1 MAGRGGHLVGRGNRS
16 SLDHSVPGP
25 VLGVCAPE
33 RGETH
38 LPSSWTNRL
47 RPLGKGQQEVQAAE
61 WWRLN
66 LGLYLLAPYLP
77 FPPTNS
83 YLFFK
88 PQLKCPLPLKLL
100 LSPSVLLVFGVPAAP
115 GPPPATLILGL
126 WIPLLDHGPFRAC
139 PQADLHLVPR
149 AHSAGGY

>member
-1 MAGRGGHLVGRGNRS
+1 MGFSGHWEDIVAGRGGHLVGRGNRS

-38 LPSSWTNRL
+38 LSSSCTSRL

-61 WWRLN
+61 WQSLN
-66 LGLYLLAPYLP
+66 LGRYLLAPYLP

-88 PQLKCPLPLKLL
+88 PQLKCSLPLKLL
-100 LSPSVLLVFGVPAAP
+100 LTASVLLVSGVPAAP
-115 GPPPATLILGL
+115 GPPP
-126 WIPLLDHGPFRAC
+126 PLH
-139 PQADLHLVPR
+139 
-149 AHSAGGY
+149 